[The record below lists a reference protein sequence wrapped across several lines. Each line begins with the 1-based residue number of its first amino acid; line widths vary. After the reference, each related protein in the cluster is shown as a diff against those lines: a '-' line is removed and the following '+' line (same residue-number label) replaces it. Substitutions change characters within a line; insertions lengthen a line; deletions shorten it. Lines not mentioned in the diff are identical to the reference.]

1 MILMFVWMVVVALLL
16 SQSAVVAGVGAIDTT
31 RERHRAHK
39 HQHQHQHQLKQSAAV
54 QSQSAVNKEN
64 SAKKNEWFTGT
75 KFAIFTYCSCDKAGC
90 FMYET
95 PTRLKD
101 LYCKQHG
108 CDHIV
113 MTPSTKPKYESQNHF
128 DMHAALLSV
137 MESPKQYDYILH
149 TDGGEWCMLL
159 HCCVPCE
166 NI

>member
-31 RERHRAHK
+31 KERHRAHK
-39 HQHQHQHQLKQSAAV
+39 HQHQHQLKQSAAV

-64 SAKKNEWFTGT
+64 SAKKNEWFTGA

-149 TDGGEWCMLL
+149 TDGGEWCVLL
-159 HCCVPCE
+159 YCCVPCE

>member
-39 HQHQHQHQLKQSAAV
+39 HQHQHQLKQSAAV

-64 SAKKNEWFTGT
+64 SAKKNEWFTGA

-149 TDGGEWCMLL
+149 TDGGE
-159 HCCVPCE
+159 CVVYVVAWLCPM
-166 NI
+166 